1 VAVLEVY
8 GESGDPSA
16 IEVAHRVLEHD
27 SSPVVRATAI
37 QVIGR
42 AGLDQRTAS
51 LAQALDDPDPDVR
64 ATAVELL
71 PQGMGG
77 QAGELLLK
85 ALNDDD
91 DRVWQPAMRHL
102 VSMPERDVTVLW
114 TAIRGAPED
123 RRDQLISLLERT
135 SHERLGLV
143 ALDHLS
149 SPDYDDRM
157 LAISLASRSGTSQ
170 ALQGII
176 GTLVDPLPA
185 VRRAGAAALAEL
197 RSPEAIPALA
207 QALNDPD
214 PGVREEALRTLSDID
229 DERVLDPLINALKDP
244 EASVREVASD
254 ALIRWSSPA
263 VARRLVEALTSPV
276 LRRPASELLA
286 RMGSSA
292 VDPLVNLLRGGHP
305 EIAATVGDT
314 LQRLV
319 GREVFLE
326 RLGSMDPAERLG
338 AVEALGAMGGLESIE
353 GLTRALSDPN
363 EEIRVRSLRVL
374 GDLGDPRAAE
384 AVERA
389 VHGDP
394 VPEVVAAAEEA
405 LRRLKGA

>member
-1 VAVLEVY
+1 M
-8 GESGDPSA
+8 
-16 IEVAHRVLEHD
+16 
-27 SSPVVRATAI
+27 VRATAI

-77 QAGELLLK
+77 QAGDLLLK

-91 DRVWQPAMRHL
+91 DRVWQPALRHL
-102 VSMPERDVTVLW
+102 VSMPDRDVTTLW

-123 RRDQLISLLERT
+123 RRDQLVSLLERT

-143 ALDHLS
+143 ALDHLA

-170 ALQGII
+170 SLQGII

-185 VRRAGAAALAEL
+185 VRRAGAAALADL

-207 QALNDPD
+207 QALNDPE
-214 PGVREEALRTLSDID
+214 PAVREEALRTLSDID
-229 DERVLDPLINALKDP
+229 DERVLDPLINALRDP
-244 EASVREVASD
+244 EAGVREVASE

-276 LRRPASELLA
+276 LRQPASDLLA

-292 VDPLVNLLRGGHP
+292 VDPLVNWRTARADGSS
-305 EIAATVGDT
+305 TVGDT
-314 LQRLV
+314 LERLV
-319 GREVFLE
+319 GRGVFLE
-326 RLGSMDPAERLG
+326 RLGSMKPAERMG
-338 AVEALGAMGGLESIE
+338 AVEALGAMGGLEAVE
-353 GLTRALSDPN
+353 GLIRALSDPD
-363 EEIRVRSLRVL
+363 EEIRVRALQRL
-374 GDLGDPRAAE
+374 GDIGDPRA
-384 AVERA
+384 VEGIARTI
-389 VHGDP
+389 HGDP
-394 VPEVVAAAEEA
+394 VPEVVAAAEDA
-405 LRRLKGA
+405 LARVQAT